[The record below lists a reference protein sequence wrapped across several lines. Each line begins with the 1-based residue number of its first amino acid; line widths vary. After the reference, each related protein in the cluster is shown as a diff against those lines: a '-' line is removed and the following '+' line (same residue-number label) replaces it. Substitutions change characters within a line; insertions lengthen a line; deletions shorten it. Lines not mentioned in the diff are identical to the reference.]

1 MRIPGDDDFYHS
13 SSVKLTS
20 TIGST
25 VSEAKAPTIPTY
37 KFDEGKY
44 ISELKKYIDGTYTE
58 HYAVGKLQATE
69 FIIDMGDGLGFT
81 RGNVI
86 KYAKRYGQK
95 AGKNRQDLMKVL
107 HYALMMLYVH
117 DLETKEN

>member
-1 MRIPGDDDFYHS
+1 MDPQPD
-13 SSVKLTS
+13 
-20 TIGST
+20 
-25 VSEAKAPTIPTY
+25 Y
-37 KFDEGKY
+37 KFDEGNY
-44 ISELKKYIDGTYTE
+44 IAQLKAYVDKTYNQ

-95 AGKNRQDLMKVL
+95 AGYNRDDLMKVL

-117 DLETKEN
+117 DIESDTQSQDTI

>member
-1 MRIPGDDDFYHS
+1 MAKHLPGDHDFYHP
-13 SSVKLTS
+13 SSVAKTETLT
-20 TIGST
+20 
-25 VSEAKAPTIPTY
+25 AKYVQPPVRVDY
-37 KFDEGKY
+37 KFNEGDL
-44 ISELKKYIDGTYTE
+44 IEQLKKYVDSTYGQ
-58 HYAVGKLQATE
+58 HYAVGKLQATD

-95 AGKNRQDLMKVL
+95 AGHNRQDLMKVL

-117 DLETKEN
+117 DIEHKDN

>member
-1 MRIPGDDDFYHS
+1 MAKTLPGDHDFYHP
-13 SSVKLTS
+13 SSVGQ
-20 TIGST
+20 TITTRPQTPPSR
-25 VSEAKAPTIPTY
+25 IDY
-37 KFDEGKY
+37 KFNEGEL
-44 ISELKKYIDGTYTE
+44 IDQLKKYVDATYGE
-58 HYAVGKLQATE
+58 HYAVGKYQATD

-95 AGKNRQDLMKVL
+95 AGYNRQDLMKVL

-117 DLETKEN
+117 DIEHKDN

>member
-1 MRIPGDDDFYHS
+1 MD
-13 SSVKLTS
+13 SVT
-20 TIGST
+20 
-25 VSEAKAPTIPTY
+25 PDY
-37 KFDEGKY
+37 KFDEGAY
-44 ISELKKYIDGTYTE
+44 IAQLKEYVDKTYSQ

-95 AGKNRQDLMKVL
+95 AGRNRDDLMKVL
-107 HYALMMLYVH
+107 HYSLMMLYVH
-117 DLETKEN
+117 DIETQDNT